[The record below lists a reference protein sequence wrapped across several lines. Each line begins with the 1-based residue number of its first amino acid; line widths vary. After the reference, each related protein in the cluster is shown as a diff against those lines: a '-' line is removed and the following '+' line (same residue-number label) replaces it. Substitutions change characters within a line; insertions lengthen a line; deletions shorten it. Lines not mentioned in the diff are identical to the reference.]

1 MTVSVGGKGLNKRLY
16 YLDYLRVV
24 ITVLVIV
31 HHTAIAYGAGG
42 DWIYKDVD
50 ESELTISMIVLT
62 IFTAVNQSFF
72 MGLFFFLSGYFTPGS
87 YDRKGGKAFL
97 KDRLLR
103 LGIPLLVYLSIL
115 GPIITYIAH
124 FKEQMS
130 LVEYYSQHVIT
141 LNILHIGPM
150 WFVETLI
157 YFSLLYA
164 VYRVLNKRSM
174 SKNIALPTSKQL
186 VIIALALGLVAFL
199 VRLVI
204 PVGYSWLGLQ
214 FGYFPAYILLFVSGI
229 IAYRQKWLE
238 QISRPLVKTWVRI
251 SVLSIPLLP
260 MAFLAGGALEGNM
273 EYESGV
279 NLQAFVYAMWEPFV
293 AFGIILWLLK
303 TFEQKMNTPS
313 NRKTIL
319 ANAAYTVYIIHPVV
333 IVGLSILLT
342 GSALFPIVKF
352 VIVSLLGT
360 IVCFVVSSFIIKI
373 PYARRIL

>member
-1 MTVSVGGKGLNKRLY
+1 MNKRLY

-24 ITVLVIV
+24 ITILVIV

-87 YDRKGGKAFL
+87 YDRKGGKSFL

-130 LVEYYSQHVIT
+130 LVEYYLQHVIT

-214 FGYFPAYILLFVSGI
+214 FGYFPAYILLFISGI

-260 MAFLAGGALEGNM
+260 LAFLAGGALEGNM
-273 EYESGV
+273 EYEGGV